1 MKKLILFFVAV
12 LFAVNVSAE
21 RGSMVVSG
29 IVHFHSHSE
38 IIGSESGPFHFTPG
52 FNSFTIAPSLQHF
65 ITDRFAFGFQLGF
78 ITSKYDDF
86 EIQNISAEFDRLNI
100 FSFDLF
106 GRYYLLR
113 TQRFGVFGQ
122 ASVGAGF
129 GNEAT
134 ENMILVGAG
143 IVPGIQFFINNRWS
157 VETQLAPIV
166 SFISMSADHLDKRV
180 NELNVGINGVAP
192 ILFGFNFH
200 F

>member
-21 RGSMVVSG
+21 RGSMVLSG
-29 IVHFHSHSE
+29 IVHFHSQSE
-38 IIGSESGPFHFTPG
+38 IFRNDPCLRINGL
-52 FNSFTIAPSLQHF
+52 NSFTIAPSFQYF
-65 ITDRFAFGFQLGF
+65 ITDRFSLGIQPGFTTLKF
-78 ITSKYDDF
+78 DDM
-86 EIQNISAEFDRLNI
+86 EVWGTPIEFDRENI
-100 FSFDLF
+100 FSVDIF

-122 ASVGAGF
+122 ASAGAGF

-134 ENMILVGAG
+134 ENMTLIAAG

-157 VETQLAPIV
+157 VEAQLAPIV
-166 SFISMSADHLDKRV
+166 SFTSMNADYLDNRV
-180 NELNVGINGVAP
+180 TEFNVGINRIAP
-192 ILFGFNFH
+192 IPIGFAFSFH